1 MGMLVSAGCGVLLSG
16 LCGVLFKALLYQIR
30 LPVFVIVILCL
41 AYMCLWSPSRGKN
54 AGPVKSLVV
63 RSMNGS
69 TVLFAFL
76 EDGTLRVWDLLTRH
90 RLLNYSLSSLL
101 ELEGRSLSPC
111 LLYVPIS
118 LCSYGQDGIRYCGS
132 LMSRVFVSLGYEGLL
147 LLVSYCGC
155 ADVFRL

>member
-1 MGMLVSAGCGVLLSG
+1 LLSG

-69 TVLFAFL
+69 TGLFAFL
-76 EDGTLRVWDLLTRH
+76 EDGTLRVWDLLNRH
-90 RLLNYSLSSLL
+90 RLLNCSLSSLL
-101 ELEGRSLSPC
+101 ELEGYEVRLMWVEEGGTLAVVQVA
-111 LLYVPIS
+111 LLCDSSSVW
-118 LCSYGQDGIRYCGS
+118 
-132 LMSRVFVSLGYEGLL
+132 LL
-147 LLVSYCGC
+147 ET
-155 ADVFRL
+155 